1 MKLTEEEART
11 KWCPYIRIHEQPPL
25 GIGGPNMYAYNRPH
39 NMSSMTCIAS
49 ECMAW
54 RFSGFLEKGEECP
67 VSGITVQEHT
77 PTGYCGLAGKP
88 S

>member
-54 RFSGFLEKGEECP
+54 RMLIIENKAREREFGPRVEPL
-67 VSGITVQEHT
+67 
-77 PTGYCGLAGKP
+77 GYCGLVGEP